1 MPVILERAQDVEDDE
16 MPDVNVRRRWV
27 EAELDAQVMA
37 ALEPRTQMVLDVDLD
52 CALAQVFEE
61 RQGGR

>member
-1 MPVILERAQDVEDDE
+1 MPVILERTQDVQDHQVT
-16 MPDVNVRRRWV
+16 DVNVRRRRV
-27 EAELDAQVMA
+27 EAELDAQVVA